1 MSSRAIRRRARS
13 SVYLLYPKKVQILTP
28 ESQTGV
34 LEMQSAAR
42 SATEAR
48 KELEAERQR
57 RNEER
62 TQLTG
67 QLEQVRQE
75 VLSLLV
81 LLVQKYKV

>member
-1 MSSRAIRRRARS
+1 
-13 SVYLLYPKKVQILTP
+13 
-28 ESQTGV
+28 
-34 LEMQSAAR
+34 MQSAAR

-75 VLSLLV
+75 VLSVLALLV
-81 LLVQKYKV
+81 YKSTKTDADAL

>member
-1 MSSRAIRRRARS
+1 MSSRAIRRRARY
-13 SVYLLYPKKVQILTP
+13 SVYLLYPTKVQILTP
-28 ESQTGV
+28 KSQTGV

-81 LLVQKYKV
+81 LLVQKYKN